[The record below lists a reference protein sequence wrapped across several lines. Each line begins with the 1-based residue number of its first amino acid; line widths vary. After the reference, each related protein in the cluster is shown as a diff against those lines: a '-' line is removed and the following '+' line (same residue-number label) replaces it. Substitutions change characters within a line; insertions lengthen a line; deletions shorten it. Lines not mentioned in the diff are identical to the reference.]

1 MINYYTYNFRI
12 NHKSKSSNI
21 NKKNYKINSKN
32 ESSDKIIDNIMKK
45 IADLNNDNAIINA
58 E

>member
-1 MINYYTYNFRI
+1 MINYYTYSFRI
-12 NHKSKSSNI
+12 NHESKSSDTD
-21 NKKNYKINSKN
+21 KKDYKINNKN

-45 IADLNNDNAIINA
+45 IADFNDDNAIINA